1 MTPTPPRVSILM
13 AVFNAQD
20 FLGEAL
26 DSVLAQT
33 EPSWELICV
42 DDASTDRSPSILQ
55 AYASRDSRIRVVH
68 LPANRGLSVARNAA
82 LSHAQGTWVMILDSD
97 DWLGPDTLE
106 RALRCEVPEAD
117 AILLDLV
124 HHYPGR
130 PAEHHY
136 ASYRE
141 GQQMTGAEAFRLSL
155 DWTLHALMLV
165 RRELHLRYPYDERLR
180 WYADDNTAR
189 LHLLHSRRVVLSTG
203 QYHYR
208 HHGRSNTTA
217 VTPRRFLLLEANR
230 HMQQTLEEE
239 GFPPDV
245 LAAHR
250 QTCRYNYVGLL
261 RLYHTH
267 SRKFTPG
274 ERREIR
280 ERFRRLYPGLGL
292 RAPYPLFLF
301 RQWAG
306 HVFRSLFPRKP

>member
-1 MTPTPPRVSILM
+1 MTPSPRVSILM
-13 AVFNAQD
+13 AVFNAQK

-42 DDASTDRSPSILQ
+42 DDASTDGSLSILQ
-55 AYASRDSRIRVVH
+55 AYAARDSRIRVVR

-97 DWLGPDTLE
+97 DWLVPDTLE
-106 RALRCEVPEAD
+106 RALRCETPDAD
-117 AILLDLV
+117 AILLDLI
-124 HHYPGR
+124 HHYPDR
-130 PAEHHY
+130 PPVRHFTPN
-136 ASYRE
+136 RE
-141 GQQMTGAEAFRLSL
+141 GQHMTGTEAFTLSL

-208 HHGRSNTTA
+208 HHAESNTTA
-217 VTPRRFLLLEANR
+217 VTPRRFLLMEANR

-245 LAAHR
+245 QAAHQLVR
-250 QTCRYNYVGLL
+250 WHNYVSLL

-267 SRKFTPG
+267 SRNFTPD
-274 ERREIR
+274 ERRETQ
-280 ERFRRLYPGLGL
+280 ERFRRLYPTFH
-292 RAPYPLFLF
+292 RRTPYPLFLF